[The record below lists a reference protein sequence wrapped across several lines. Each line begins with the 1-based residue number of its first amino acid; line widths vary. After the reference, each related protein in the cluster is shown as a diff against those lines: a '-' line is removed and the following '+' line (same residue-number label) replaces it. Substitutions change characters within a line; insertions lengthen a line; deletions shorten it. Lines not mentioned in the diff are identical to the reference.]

1 LTGGRARRRI
11 VPGNTKGSP
20 GVRTTRPITISLPVD
35 LLRDAQRAAAEDAR
49 SRSELIRDALR
60 QYLAS
65 RRWQRLRRWGAET
78 AERLGLKSEE
88 DVQRLIE
95 RAGARRRKLRG

>member
-1 LTGGRARRRI
+1 M
-11 VPGNTKGSP
+11 
-20 GVRTTRPITISLPVD
+20 RTTKPITVSLPTD
-35 LLRDAQRAAAEDAR
+35 LLQEAQRAAREDSR

-78 AERLGLKSEE
+78 AERLGLRTEE
-88 DVQRLIE
+88 DLQRLLDQV
-95 RAGARRRKLRG
+95 RHPRPKARR

>member
-1 LTGGRARRRI
+1 M
-11 VPGNTKGSP
+11 
-20 GVRTTRPITISLPVD
+20 RTTKPITVSLPTD
-35 LLRDAQRAAAEDAR
+35 LLQEAQRAAREDSR

-78 AERLGLKSEE
+78 AERLGLRTE
-88 DVQRLIE
+88 DDLQRLLDQV
-95 RAGARRRKLRG
+95 RHPRPKARK